1 MLLVVT
7 ERDPVPEGAHA
18 DFLEAPD
25 GTRFRVARFGRAS
38 ARRGTVVILNG
49 RTEFIE
55 KYFEVIG
62 DLMARGFAVATLDWR
77 GQGRSDRALEN
88 PHKGHVGD
96 FDDFV
101 SDLRQAWIEFIEPH
115 CPAPFQALCHS
126 MGGNI
131 GLRYLREY
139 PDTFENAVFC
149 APMWGIGK
157 PARVPGWMRLIGVL
171 SDGLR
176 LHSRYVLGGGDY
188 AAKNRVFK
196 GNALTQD
203 RDRFERFTAQ
213 VGADPRLELGS
224 PTFGWTKQAIRSM
237 DVIHAEGFAEAIQT
251 PLRIYSAAR
260 DTLVSAG
267 AHRRVADRLPNGELV
282 VVPDAKHEIL
292 MELDRYRE
300 QLLAAFDEA

>member
-1 MLLVVT
+1 MLLVAT

-18 DFLEAPD
+18 DFLKAPD
-25 GTRFRVARFGRAS
+25 GTRFRVARFGTAS

-55 KYFEVIG
+55 KYFELIG

-88 PHKGHVGD
+88 RHKGHVGD

-101 SDLRQAWIEFIEPH
+101 SDLRQAWIELIEPC
-115 CPAPFQALCHS
+115 CPAPFRALCHS

-131 GLRYLREY
+131 GLRYLREH
-139 PDTFENAVFC
+139 PDTFESAVFC

-157 PARVPGWMRLIGVL
+157 RARVPAWMRLIGAL

-176 LHSRYVLGGGDY
+176 LHSRYVPGGGDY
-188 AAKNRVFK
+188 AAKHRVFE
-196 GNALTQD
+196 GNTLSQD
-203 RDRFERFTAQ
+203 RDRFERFTVQ
-213 VGADPRLELGS
+213 VDADPRLELGS
-224 PTFGWTKQAIRSM
+224 PTFGWAKQAIRSM
-237 DVIHAEGFAEAIQT
+237 DAIQAEGFAEAIQT
-251 PLRIYSAAR
+251 PLRIYSAAL